1 MKIYR
6 LLECS
11 GGNDKYSEIRI
22 GTYLSKEKAKLMKKE
37 QEELDKQAEEQA
49 ILCDQCRDS
58 DNICKQLCFSFKASK
73 VNKNECVNWSNYW
86 EPRIYR
92 IDEEEVIE

>member
-11 GGNDKYSEIRI
+11 GSDNKYCEIRI
-22 GTYLSKEKAKLMKKE
+22 GTYLSKEKAKLVKKE

-49 ILCDQCRDS
+49 ILCDQCCDS
-58 DNICKQLCFSFKASK
+58 NSDCKQLCFSFKASK
-73 VNKNECVNWSNYW
+73 ANKNECVNWSNYW
-86 EPRIYR
+86 EPHIYR
-92 IDEEEVIE
+92 ICEEEVIE